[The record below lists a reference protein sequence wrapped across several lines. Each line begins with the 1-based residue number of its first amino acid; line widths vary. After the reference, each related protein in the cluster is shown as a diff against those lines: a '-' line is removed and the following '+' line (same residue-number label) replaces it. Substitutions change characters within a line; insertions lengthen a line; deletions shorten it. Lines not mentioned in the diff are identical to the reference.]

1 MDEWNSAEPE
11 STCGTQFSS
20 LAVVNYKCD
29 KWLSIRKM
37 WFDWAI
43 DFRSFFLFLFSISS
57 RWKREREE
65 KMEKTKER
73 RKKKRRKRRKRSSGG
88 GGGGAGYWVIIQATC
103 AVILWLNSN
112 HPAAFVQ
119 RQRYWLLPRPSASH
133 LPSRAGRSGTRMG
146 GRSATDDESRGEAHA
161 PIGNANNETKLW
173 LVAYWSLQ

>member
-57 RWKREREE
+57 RWKRERER
-65 KMEKTKER
+65 ER
-73 RKKKRRKRRKRSSGG
+73 RRWRRWRRRKR
-88 GGGGAGYWVIIQATC
+88 
-103 AVILWLNSN
+103 
-112 HPAAFVQ
+112 
-119 RQRYWLLPRPSASH
+119 
-133 LPSRAGRSGTRMG
+133 GRRRNG
-146 GRSATDDESRGEAHA
+146 GRGGRGAVGEEGEELAIGWLFKQHVLWSCDWIQITQLHLCNGRDIDYCLAPPRRIFPLGPEEAEHGWEGEAQPMTKAGERHTLQL
-161 PIGNANNETKLW
+161 ETPTTKQ
-173 LVAYWSLQ
+173 SCD